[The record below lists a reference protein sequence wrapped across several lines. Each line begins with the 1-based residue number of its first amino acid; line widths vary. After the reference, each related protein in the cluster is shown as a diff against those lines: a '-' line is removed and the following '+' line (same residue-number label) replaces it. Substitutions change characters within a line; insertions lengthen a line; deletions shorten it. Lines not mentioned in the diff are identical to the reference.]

1 MEFKKLMLLQLFAE
15 EGGDDPTPNTD
26 PNTDP
31 KTDPKDDPKPDQR
44 IIFPDKQS
52 FMARVKREANKQSA
66 NAKADFLKDL
76 GIADEDTLKSIIAD
90 YNTQQEKNK
99 TELDKALER
108 IKILQDDNT
117 RYKNQLIS
125 NVKDAGIA
133 SVATELGVPANK
145 IKRFA
150 KLIDDVPMLENGE
163 VDFEGLKESAKS
175 VLDDFPEFLGV
186 KPNTKS
192 GGSNENPQSGDQSGD
207 GKKLTMEDIKH
218 MSTSEVMAKWDE
230 VQAVLNNQNK

>member
-15 EGGDDPTPNTD
+15 EDGDDST

-66 NAKADFLKDL
+66 NTKADFLKDL

-108 IKILQDDNT
+108 IKTLQDDNT

-192 GGSNENPQSGDQSGD
+192 GGSNENPQSGDQGGD

-230 VQAVLNNQNK
+230 VQAVLNNQK

>member
-15 EGGDDPTPNTD
+15 EGGDDSTPNTD
-26 PNTDP
+26 PN
-31 KTDPKDDPKPDQR
+31 TDPKDDPKPDQR

-66 NAKADFLKDL
+66 NVKADFLKDL

-150 KLIDDVPMLENGE
+150 RLIDDVPMLENGE

-192 GGSNENPQSGDQSGD
+192 GGSNENPQSGDQGGD

>member
-15 EGGDDPTPNTD
+15 EGGE
-26 PNTDP
+26 DP
-31 KTDPKDDPKPDQR
+31 KPENSNVEDPKPEDPKPDQR

-117 RYKNQLIS
+117 KYKNQLIS

-133 SVATELGVPANK
+133 SVATELGVPTNK

-163 VDFEGLKESAKS
+163 VDFNTVKDYVLPVKS
-175 VLDDFPEFLGV
+175 KRYAQPI
-186 KPNTKS
+186 
-192 GGSNENPQSGDQSGD
+192 
-207 GKKLTMEDIKH
+207 LTQEIQRSH
-218 MSTSEVMAKWDE
+218 G
-230 VQAVLNNQNK
+230 QIQQNQY

>member
-15 EGGDDPTPNTD
+15 EGGEDPTPNTD
-26 PNTDP
+26 SNTDP
-31 KTDPKDDPKPDQR
+31 KPDPKDDPKPDQR

-66 NAKADFLKDL
+66 NAKADFLKGL

-117 RYKNQLIS
+117 RYKNALIS

-218 MSTSEVMAKWDE
+218 MSTSEVMARWDE
-230 VQAVLNNQNK
+230 VQAVLNNQK

>member
-1 MEFKKLMLLQLFAE
+1 MEALSTMDILYSDKTGTLTYGDFVVE
-15 EGGDDPTPNTD
+15 EY
-26 PNTDP
+26 
-31 KTDPKDDPKPDQR
+31 
-44 IIFPDKQS
+44 
-52 FMARVKREANKQSA
+52 A
-66 NAKADFLKDL
+66 
-76 GIADEDTLKSIIAD
+76 ADEDTLKSIIAD
-90 YNTQQEKNK
+90 YNIQQEKNK

-218 MSTSEVMAKWDE
+218 MSTSEVMARWDE

>member
-15 EGGDDPTPNTD
+15 EGGEDPTPNTD
-26 PNTDP
+26 PKP
-31 KTDPKDDPKPDQR
+31 DPKDDPKPDQR

-99 TELDKALER
+99 TELDKALET
-108 IKILQDDNT
+108 IKTLQDDNT

-133 SVATELGVPANK
+133 SVATELGVPTNK

-175 VLDDFPEFLGV
+175 VLDEFPEFLGV

-192 GGSNENPQSGDQSGD
+192 GGSTEDPQGGQNGD

>member
-1 MEFKKLMLLQLFAE
+1 MKFKKLMLLQLFAE
-15 EGGDDPTPNTD
+15 EGGEDPTPNTD

-52 FMARVKREANKQSA
+52 FMARVKREANKQSV

-108 IKILQDDNT
+108 IKALQDDNT

-150 KLIDDVPMLENGE
+150 KLIDDVPMLDNGE

-192 GGSNENPQSGDQSGD
+192 GGSNENPQSGDQGGD

-230 VQAVLNNQNK
+230 VQAVLNNQK